1 MTLFPRTR
9 TSTVLDLASADDLR
23 RARSLDAVVRAYWK
37 PVYKYIRLRWPSHPA
52 EDLTQSFFEI
62 AIARDML
69 ASYTPGRAKF
79 RTFLRTCLERHVI
92 DHHRKDVARGGKRM
106 HFEFATAEAELSA
119 TGHHHDP
126 QAVFDAEWLRH
137 VMEVAVERLDS
148 RLRERGKPVH
158 AALFRE
164 FHIGEVNVSYSEA
177 AARHGI
183 SVSNVT
189 NWLHYARREFRRV
202 ALELLEELTVDDE
215 DFAAEAMA
223 VFGIDVRA
231 GA

>member
-1 MTLFPRTR
+1 M
-9 TSTVLDLASADDLR
+9 LDLTSDDDAR
-23 RARSLDAVVRAYWK
+23 RARSLEAVVRAYWK
-37 PVYKYIRLRWPSHPA
+37 PVYKYIRIRWPSHPA
-52 EDLTQSFFEI
+52 EDLTQAFFET
-62 AIARDML
+62 AISRDML
-69 ASYTPGRAKF
+69 ASYIPGRAKF

-92 DHHRKDVARGGKRM
+92 DHHRRDVARGGARM
-106 HFEFATAEAELSA
+106 HFEFATAEAELSSS
-119 TGHHHDP
+119 GHHHDP
-126 QAVFDAEWLRH
+126 QVVFDAEWLRH
-137 VMEVAVERLDS
+137 VMEVAVERLDA
-148 RLRERGKPVH
+148 RLQERGKPVH

-164 FHIGEVNVSYSEA
+164 FHIGEVSATYAEA

-202 ALELLEELTVDDE
+202 ALELLAELTVDEE
-215 DFAAEAMA
+215 DFASEAMA